1 MLPITARTKKYQFTY
16 RIKGITFHNNQERIY
31 KMRTQTILLALLV
44 AVIVFVLLT
53 IAVEVLKSEE
63 KPKVDT
69 LLTLSI
75 PAVDKRINEYKSAIN
90 YAIQIRGEAQKT
102 IEQTN
107 ENIKTLQ
114 TAITVLESMKV
125 DSVMKVQ
132 KKK

>member
-1 MLPITARTKKYQFTY
+1 
-16 RIKGITFHNNQERIY
+16 
-31 KMRTQTILLALLV
+31 MRTQTILLALLV

>member
-1 MLPITARTKKYQFTY
+1 MKRIIVMFTLLSTITISSY
-16 RIKGITFHNNQERIY
+16 
-31 KMRTQTILLALLV
+31 
-44 AVIVFVLLT
+44 
-53 IAVEVLKSEE
+53 SEE
-63 KPKVDT
+63 KPKADT

-102 IEQTN
+102 VEQTN

-114 TAITVLESMKV
+114 TAITVLEALKV

>member
-1 MLPITARTKKYQFTY
+1 MKRIIVMFTLLSTITISSY
-16 RIKGITFHNNQERIY
+16 
-31 KMRTQTILLALLV
+31 
-44 AVIVFVLLT
+44 
-53 IAVEVLKSEE
+53 SEE
-63 KPKVDT
+63 KPKADT

-102 IEQTN
+102 VEQTN